1 MVELTDDNDRLRD
14 RCENL
19 QKELNI
25 LKAIVNSG
33 NFIAPDGAMYK
44 VNASQLITDIPSRL
58 K

>member
-1 MVELTDDNDRLRD
+1 MELNDDNDRLREK
-14 RCENL
+14 CENL

-33 NFIAPDGAMYK
+33 NFIAPDGTMYK
-44 VNASQLITDIPSRL
+44 VNASQLITDVPGSRL